1 MGGGALR
8 RKGNHP
14 HETGVFVPKS
24 SALLGNVEAHAGAVQ
39 GSRSAG
45 LDRVPIPRRAR
56 WGAERQGKRSLQ
68 ARTPNERGQRRA
80 PLAFG
85 LPPAIS
91 KKDCHHS
98 RRRKEMTQC
107 AVRTGL
113 GARAGAGWQWTRD
126 GETMAGTAAA
136 ARNGRTKN
144 IQCVSCARRATL
156 AASGRRVAVLCGG
169 GIFVCRYCY
178 QLAYASS
185 REDAGGRATGGLIGF
200 G

>member
-1 MGGGALR
+1 
-8 RKGNHP
+8 
-14 HETGVFVPKS
+14 
-24 SALLGNVEAHAGAVQ
+24 
-39 GSRSAG
+39 
-45 LDRVPIPRRAR
+45 
-56 WGAERQGKRSLQ
+56 
-68 ARTPNERGQRRA
+68 
-80 PLAFG
+80 
-85 LPPAIS
+85 
-91 KKDCHHS
+91 
-98 RRRKEMTQC
+98 MTQC
-107 AVRTGL
+107 AVRTAL
-113 GARAGAGWQWTRD
+113 GARVGAGWQWTRD

-200 G
+200 GRGWDGSRAS